1 MRFTTRLGTHL
12 PEGTRRPAI
21 QMCRFAL
28 AAETLCPDGID
39 AKSRS
44 RPTVLHWHTMA
55 DGLDWLPDEGV
66 VLTRADL
73 ERIFVALR
81 ALIRGTAQL
90 EPNRAHAVDIAVTI
104 TRALERNYGDD

>member
-1 MRFTTRLGTHL
+1 
-12 PEGTRRPAI
+12 
-21 QMCRFAL
+21 
-28 AAETLCPDGID
+28 
-39 AKSRS
+39 
-44 RPTVLHWHTMA
+44 MA

-66 VLTRADL
+66 VLTKADL

-81 ALIRGTAQL
+81 AMISGTAQL